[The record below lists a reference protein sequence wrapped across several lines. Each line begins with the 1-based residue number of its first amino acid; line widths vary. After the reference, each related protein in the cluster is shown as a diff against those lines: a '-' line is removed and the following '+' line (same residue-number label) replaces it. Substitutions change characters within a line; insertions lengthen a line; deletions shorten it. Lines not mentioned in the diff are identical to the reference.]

1 MGVTAVIGLQWGDEG
16 KGKVVDAFCQSADVA
31 VRCQGGANAGHT
43 VVIDG
48 RRFILHLVPSGILTE
63 ETLCLI
69 GNGVVVDLEVLAAE
83 VKEIQEAGIT
93 TEGRLVISTQA
104 HLVLPLHK
112 QVEALQ
118 ERSRG
123 KQELGTTRRGIGPC
137 YSDKYARLGI
147 RVGDLLEPET
157 LGGKVRTL
165 CEAFRA
171 AGRRDTDVNAD
182 ENLDYC
188 LRHIALVRAYSGD
201 AGDLIRRSI
210 SRDREIVLEG
220 SQGFLLDID
229 HGTYPF
235 VTSSNTGIHA
245 LANGAGLAPRDIGS
259 VVGVVKSYTTRV
271 GAGPLPTL
279 MEEPFQ
285 SLVREKGREYGST
298 TGRPRRCGW
307 LDLTAVRYACA
318 LNGVT
323 SVAVTKLDTLSE
335 LEHLKICESYDHG
348 GSRLNA
354 FPADPRVLNDC
365 VPVYSD
371 HPAWG
376 DINGVRD
383 ITDLPPAA
391 SRYVD
396 RILEAASAGL
406 EMVSVGPGREQ
417 LVRVA
422 R

>member
-16 KGKVVDAFCQSADVA
+16 KGKVVDAFCQSAHVA

-43 VVIDG
+43 VVVEG
-48 RRFILHLVPSGILTE
+48 RRFVLHLIPSGILTE
-63 ETLCLI
+63 GTLCLI
-69 GNGVVVDLEVLAAE
+69 GDGVAVDLEVLDTEIAE
-83 VKEIQEAGIT
+83 IEKAGIT
-93 TEGRLVISTQA
+93 TQGRLVLSRKA

-112 QVEALQ
+112 QVEKLQ
-118 ERSRG
+118 ELARRG
-123 KQELGTTRRGIGPC
+123 KQLDTTKRGIGPC

-147 RVGDLLEPET
+147 RVGDLLEPAT
-157 LGGKVRTL
+157 LGEKLHNL
-165 CEAFRA
+165 CEAYRTVRQ
-171 AGRRDTDVNAD
+171 GEPGSSIE
-182 ENLDYC
+182 ENLQHLTRYGD
-188 LRHIALVRAYSGD
+188 LVKAYAGD
-201 AGDLIRRSI
+201 AGSLIRQSLARE
-210 SRDREIVLEG
+210 REIILEG

-235 VTSSNTGIHA
+235 VTSSNTGIHGV
-245 LANGAGLAPRDIGS
+245 ANGAGLAPRDIGR

-285 SLVREKGREYGST
+285 AAVREKGREYGST

-307 LDLTAVRYACA
+307 LDLTAIRYACA

-323 SVAVTKLDTLSE
+323 SVAVTKLDTLSG
-335 LEHLKICESYDHG
+335 LEHLKTCDAYEYR
-348 GSRLNA
+348 GSRLDA
-354 FPADPRVLNDC
+354 FPADLGILKEC
-365 VPVYSD
+365 LPVYSD

-376 DINGVRD
+376 DITEVRD
-383 ITDLPPAA
+383 LGGLPPGA
-391 SRYVD
+391 SGYID
-396 RILEAASAGL
+396 RILDAASADL

-417 LVRVA
+417 LIRVA